1 MKFTTILTFAS
12 VASAIKVSEMGYW
25 DTDNE
30 SLAQASAP
38 AISFTTKGSGSK
50 CTEGQ
55 EAAVQYTG
63 SLISNGSVFDSSIP
77 RGEAFKFTIGN
88 GAVIKCWDQA
98 LTQLSVG
105 DKADV
110 SCPASL
116 AYGDQAMGDAIP
128 ANSDLKFAIT
138 VESCGE

>member
-1 MKFTTILTFAS
+1 MKFASIIAFACA
-12 VASAIKVSEMGYW
+12 VSAIKI
-25 DTDNE
+25 TDDDE
-30 SLAQASAP
+30 SLSQATAP
-38 AISFTTKGSGSK
+38 RISFTTKGSGAL
-50 CTEGQ
+50 CQDGQ

-63 SLISNGSVFDSSIP
+63 SLISNGSVFDSSVP
-77 RGEAFKFTIGN
+77 RGEAFKFTIGTGN
-88 GAVIKCWDQA
+88 VIKCWDQA
-98 LTQLSVG
+98 LTQLHVG

-116 AYGDQAMGDAIP
+116 AYGDRAMGDAIP

>member
-1 MKFTTILTFAS
+1 MKFTTILAFVA
-12 VASAIKVSEMGYW
+12 VASAIKVSDDEETENLSQATAPKINTTLKG
-25 DTDNE
+25 TG
-30 SLAQASAP
+30 AQ
-38 AISFTTKGSGSK
+38 
-50 CTEGQ
+50 CQEGQ

-63 SLISNGSVFDSSIP
+63 SLIANGSVFDSSIP

-88 GAVIKCWDQA
+88 GSVIKCWDQA
-98 LTQLSVG
+98 LTQLHVG

-110 SCPASL
+110 NCPASL
-116 AYGDQAMGDAIP
+116 AYGDRAMGDAIP

>member
-1 MKFTTILTFAS
+1 MKFTTILAFAC
-12 VASAIKVSEMGYW
+12 VASAIKVS
-25 DTDNE
+25 DDDE
-30 SLAQASAP
+30 SLSQATAP

-50 CTEGQ
+50 CQEGQ

-98 LTQLSVG
+98 LT
-105 DKADV
+105 
-110 SCPASL
+110 
-116 AYGDQAMGDAIP
+116 
-128 ANSDLKFAIT
+128 
-138 VESCGE
+138 

>member
-1 MKFTTILTFAS
+1 MKFATILAFAC
-12 VASAIKVSEMGYW
+12 VASAIKVS
-25 DTDNE
+25 DNDE
-30 SLAQASAP
+30 SLSQATAP
-38 AISFTTKGSGSK
+38 QINFTTKGSGSK
-50 CTEGQ
+50 CEEGQ

-77 RGEAFKFTIGN
+77 RGEPFKFTIGN

-98 LTQLSVG
+98 LTQLHVG

-116 AYGDQAMGDAIP
+116 AYGDRAMGDAIP